1 MIVEPIIICV
11 HSIDL
16 FSRLERQIQYTW
28 EFFLVSS
35 EHYVATMAI
44 AIAVNP
50 DISEYIKYDTVRWR
64 GHY

>member
-1 MIVEPIIICV
+1 MVVEPIRIRV
-11 HSIDL
+11 HPIGH

-50 DISEYIKYDTVRWR
+50 DVSEYIKHDTVRWR